1 MIPVEQR
8 KLMIDHAPDSLVL
21 SRQCRLLSVHRSG
34 IYYRARAESEE
45 NLRIM
50 RFLDEQYFQTPFY
63 GLERLLVLLRLC
75 GYRVNRKRLRRLMDL
90 VGWQTL
96 FPGKRTSI
104 SDDKAY
110 KYPYLLGNLE
120 ITHPN
125 QVWAI
130 DITYIP
136 MERGFMYLFAIID
149 LYSRYVVG
157 WSLSN
162 TMNAQWCVDAIEAAI
177 VQHGAP
183 QIINSDQGCQF
194 TSELYVACLEKH
206 TISISMDG
214 KGRAIDNVFIERLWR
229 SVKYEHVYLYA
240 YDDGNHLWKGLDD
253 YFRFYTCTV
262 YEVRGNHK
270 RIHQS
275 LGYRIPRDVYCVNNE
290 AA

>member
-8 KLMIDHAPDSLVL
+8 KSMIDNDPASPSL
-21 SRQCRLLSVHRSG
+21 SRQCSLLSVHRSG
-34 IYYRARAESEE
+34 IYYRVRSESEE

-63 GLERLLVLLRLC
+63 GLERLLVLLQLS
-75 GYRVNRKRLRRLMDL
+75 GYRVNRKRLRRLMGL

-96 FPGKRTSI
+96 FPGKRTSL
-104 SDDKAY
+104 SDEKAY
-110 KYPYLLGNLE
+110 KYPYLLGNLD

-136 MERGFMYLFAIID
+136 MQRGFMYLFAIID

-162 TMNAQWCVDAIEAAI
+162 TMSAQWCVDAIEGAI
-177 VQHGAP
+177 ALHGVP
-183 QIINSDQGCQF
+183 QMINSDQGSQF
-194 TSELYVACLEKH
+194 TSEIYVKCLERH
-206 TISISMDG
+206 HISISMDG

-229 SVKYEHVYLYA
+229 SVKYEHVYLYV
-240 YDDGNHLWKGLDD
+240 YDDGNQLWKGLDD
-253 YFRFYTCTV
+253 YFRFY
-262 YEVRGNHK
+262 NHR

-275 LGYRIPRDVYCVNNE
+275 LGYRIPRDVYCFKNE

>member
-1 MIPVEQR
+1 MIPQEQR
-8 KLMIDHAPDSLVL
+8 KSMIDNTIDSPSL
-21 SRQCRLLSVHRSG
+21 SRQCSLLSLHRSG
-34 IYYRARAESEE
+34 IYYRAKSESEE
-45 NLRIM
+45 NLAIM

-63 GLERLLVLLRLC
+63 GLERLLVLLQIS
-75 GYRVNRKRLRRLMDL
+75 GYRVNRKRLRRLMSL

-110 KYPYLLGNLE
+110 KYPYLLGNLA

-162 TMNAQWCVDAIEAAI
+162 TMSAQWCVDAIEGAI
-177 VQHGAP
+177 AQHGVP

-194 TSELYVACLEKH
+194 TSELYVACLEKRG
-206 TISISMDG
+206 ISISMDG

-253 YFRFYTCTV
+253 YFRFY
-262 YEVRGNHK
+262 NHK

-275 LGYRIPRDVYCVNNE
+275 LCYRIPSDVYFVNNE

>member
-1 MIPVEQR
+1 MIPHEQR
-8 KLMIDHAPDSLVL
+8 KSMIDNTIDSPNL
-21 SRQCRLLSVHRSG
+21 SRQCSLLSLHRSG
-34 IYYRARAESEE
+34 IYYRSKSESEE
-45 NLRIM
+45 NLAIM

-63 GLERLLVLLRLC
+63 GLERLLGLLQLS
-75 GYRVNRKRLRRLMDL
+75 GYRVNRKRLRRLMSL

-104 SDDKAY
+104 SDEKAY
-110 KYPYLLGNLE
+110 KYPYLLGNLD
-120 ITHPN
+120 IIRPN
-125 QVWAI
+125 LVWATAYFVHSTSI

-162 TMNAQWCVDAIEAAI
+162 TMSAQWCVDTIEEAIAQYG
-177 VQHGAP
+177 VP

-194 TSELYVACLEKH
+194 TSDLYVGCLQKH
-206 TISISMDG
+206 GISISMDG

-240 YDDGNHLWKGLDD
+240 YDDGNQLWKGLDD
-253 YFRFYTCTV
+253 YFRFY
-262 YEVRGNHK
+262 NHK

-275 LGYRIPRDVYCVNNE
+275 LGYRIPSDVYVTNK

>member
-8 KLMIDHAPDSLVL
+8 KSMIDHDADSPAL
-21 SRQCRLLSVHRSG
+21 SRQCSLLSVHRSG
-34 IYYRARAESEE
+34 IYYRARSESEE

-63 GLERLLVLLRLC
+63 GLERLLVLLQIC
-75 GYRVNRKRLRRLMDL
+75 GYRVNRKRLRRLMGL

-136 MERGFMYLFAIID
+136 MECGFMYLFAIID

-162 TMNAQWCVDAIEAAI
+162 TMSAQWCIDAIEGAI
-177 VQHGAP
+177 VQHGVP

-194 TSELYVACLEKH
+194 TSELYVACLKNH
-206 TISISMDG
+206 GISISMDG

-240 YDDGNHLWKGLDD
+240 YDDGNQLWKGLDD
-253 YFRFYTCTV
+253 YFRFY
-262 YEVRGNHK
+262 NHK

-275 LGYRIPRDVYCVNNE
+275 LGYRIPRDVYFVINE